1 MTIVFKHEDSFIWS
15 VYVDACCKFLGM
27 FEIHKLP
34 CVNSMTPVVPES
46 FDLAF
51 ELKRTKFVIECFHLP
66 PDMSETVSRQ
76 GMDET
81 AKKSTLCGGATLNTK
96 LDF

>member
-1 MTIVFKHEDSFIWS
+1 MFKIN
-15 VYVDACCKFLGM
+15 
-27 FEIHKLP
+27 KLP
-34 CVNSMTPVVPES
+34 CVNSMMPYIPES

-66 PDMSETVSRQ
+66 PDLSETVSRQ
-76 GMDET
+76 GMDESAKNSSPCGGT
-81 AKKSTLCGGATLNTK
+81 SLKKS

>member
-1 MTIVFKHEDSFIWS
+1 LICFKNKLMFK
-15 VYVDACCKFLGM
+15 CLGM

-34 CVNSMTPVVPES
+34 CVNSMTSIIPES

-81 AKKSTLCGGATLNTK
+81 VKKSTPCGGTSLNNK